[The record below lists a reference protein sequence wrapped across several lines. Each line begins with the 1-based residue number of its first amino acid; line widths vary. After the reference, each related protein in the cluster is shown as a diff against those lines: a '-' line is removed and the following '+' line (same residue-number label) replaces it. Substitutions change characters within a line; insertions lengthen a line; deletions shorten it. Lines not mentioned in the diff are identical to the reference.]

1 MNQYVSP
8 RSWLLI
14 IGLSAMW
21 GSAFT
26 FIKIAIVGIGPIGL
40 VFLRLIIASI
50 ICGSLFLR
58 KEHWTTIRKNL
69 FHIFFISATNIAMP
83 FFCFAYAAK
92 YINASSM
99 AIVNGSTPLFAL
111 VFSLLFLGFRFRVN
125 QLFGI
130 IIGIVGLVIFVGS
143 ESLEFNLFPLMMAML
158 GAALYGVSMV
168 YMYKFSVLEAK
179 PMSAI
184 TMIAATILISPFL
197 FAEPININNYD
208 YKIIGSIVFLG
219 VFCTGLAYIPY
230 YTLVKRVGPISTS
243 ILAMLVPIFGM
254 LWAYIFL
261 QEEITLS
268 MATGCMLI
276 IFGVLLTNLMGNNKT
291 NEKTSKI

>member
-8 RSWLLI
+8 RSWLI
-14 IGLSAMW
+14 IISLSAMW

-26 FIKIAIVGIGPIGL
+26 FIKIAITEVGPISL
-40 VFLRLIIASI
+40 VFLRLVIASI
-50 ICGSLFLR
+50 ILGFLFLR
-58 KEHWTTIRKNL
+58 KEHWNTIRKNL
-69 FHIFFISATNIAMP
+69 FHIFFIGAANIAMP

-99 AIVNGSTPLFAL
+99 AIVNGSTPLFAF
-111 VFSLLFLGFRFRVN
+111 VFSLLFLGFKFRVN

-130 IIGIVGLVIFVGS
+130 TIGIVGLVIFVGS
-143 ESLEFNLFPLMMAML
+143 ESLEFNLFPLMLAML
-158 GAALYGVSMV
+158 GAGLYGVSMV
-168 YMYKFSVLEAK
+168 YMYKYEVLEAK
-179 PMSAI
+179 QMSAV

-197 FAEPININNYD
+197 LTESISINIYD

-230 YTLVKRVGPISTS
+230 YTLVKRIGPISTS

-268 MATGCMLI
+268 MITGCMLI
-276 IFGVLLTNLMGNNKT
+276 IFGVLLTNLIGNNKT
-291 NEKTSKI
+291 NEEISKI

>member
-8 RSWLLI
+8 RSWLI
-14 IGLSAMW
+14 IISLSAMW

-26 FIKIAIVGIGPIGL
+26 FIKIAITEVGPISL

-50 ICGSLFLR
+50 ILGFLFLR
-58 KEHWTTIRKNL
+58 KEHWHAIRKNL
-69 FHIFFISATNIAMP
+69 FHIFFIGAANIAMP
-83 FFCFAYAAK
+83 FFCFSYAAK

-111 VFSLLFLGFRFRVN
+111 VFSLFFLGFKFKVN

-130 IIGIVGLVIFVGS
+130 VIGIVGLVIFVGS
-143 ESLEFNLFPLMMAML
+143 ESLEFNLFPLMIAML
-158 GAALYGVSMV
+158 GASLYGVSMV
-168 YMYKFSVLEAK
+168 YMYKYEVLEAK

-197 FAEPININNYD
+197 IADPIIIDVHD

-261 QEEITLS
+261 QEEITLR
-268 MATGCMLI
+268 MITGCALI
-276 IFGVLLTNLMGNNKT
+276 IFGVLLTNLMNSNKT
-291 NEKTSKI
+291 HEKTSNI